1 MATPG
6 LSFADPLLGK
16 VGVGEEPNPYVP
28 FSPTSNIGLGGL
40 GPSAA
45 DLAITGQELVSQ
57 SQFTMPEM
65 KQPPAIAF
73 SPSRREFFVQGTVF
87 GEGDAVSA
95 LEAEKLL
102 SGPSTGL
109 PTGGDWVPLDQQAY
123 GQFLQSIRQPS
134 RGRLFSKGFE
144 AGGQQ
149 LKQLYGGALQA
160 LGAEETGTELVMGAE
175 RRLRQLAPFQRDFT
189 DVDVG
194 SADRGLIDWFVANL
208 GQQGPM
214 LLESIATGLA
224 GAALGTAAA
233 GPGLGTAGGA
243 IAGFFGKKAYK
254 DKVIEAAARYRAGQV
269 AKDSAEFALLK
280 NASALAGGL
289 IGSGAGEYI
298 IGVGDVYNEL
308 REQGA
313 NPDDA
318 AARLT
323 AAAAGLPYAALSIL
337 PEALIVG
344 RILGVGG
351 RAALPAGTS
360 LRRRGGELLRRGV
373 TGAAVYGGI
382 EGVTEVGQEALT
394 MGVSGQ
400 DLTSPEAINRFIN
413 SFAAGAAVSG
423 VLGGAAN
430 LRSRKPDGTPAPPAK
445 APVNLLETPTKPIPT
460 SAQMELPL
468 EGGMVSVGPSEFRPE
483 FMPTGMG
490 QGVLDIGVP
499 GQPLTELEMLA
510 RQEGLGAVRPTP
522 ELYGEQL
529 DLFAPPTGT
538 VGPNVMQQPGQQ
550 MPFQFAPPAPET
562 TPLNLPPPT
571 TPFGQQLLSAQRQ
584 QEFQLAQQ
592 QLEAQRQADLDRLA
606 NVGQGQRQLD
616 FAAQQAQPTT
626 PPQQF
631 PMRQVPPPTPQQL
644 PLFTPQQAPRPSR
657 GEALRRGIPYAG
669 LPEMTGPAVEP
680 RVDLRRSTQI
690 PLFTQAGE
698 PSLAALRSV
707 AQRVPITPVPEKGG
721 RQRKPTGFRGKPLTA
736 FQREAAE
743 AYDAL
748 REPDQPSFA
757 QLTPE
762 QREVWYAEYK
772 KFKDEQEAAAKAQA
786 EAERKA
792 KEEADAIQKRSTK
805 KVSPRKPPEAGKG
818 VGGKVRRAK
827 EPTGKGE
834 ALKKG
839 EAKKQKPPVSTVD
852 EDAAKLAIAKAQEN
866 FDPGSPLPLDKAIA
880 TNRRA
885 LVDELKQKGET
896 DQKIIDNALKIY
908 DAEVDRI
915 LNFMLEQQAKTRK
928 AELTNKRRLGLL
940 TVDRSYGEQV
950 LKQYD
955 ALTDAQKDAV
965 AQKLGLTR
973 AQFIETEAV
982 FERTEEVDEAIAAVK
997 RDTKKKSEET
1007 KATKVEKK
1015 EPPPPPPPTPSTSR
1029 ELFDSTIETLET
1041 TKDPYQY
1048 RMAMLVLFDYA
1059 YFPDS
1064 NDTKAGIT
1072 AQAVEFANDL
1082 PKDSTFRNALVTTLQ
1097 NETSIDAKKDA
1108 ALFQAIVDSKLL
1120 SDMMSSMEIKNLPDE
1135 FKVGGIDGDP
1145 VSQPKKVDDDLR
1157 NPGSVLAE
1165 FIRELNTRT
1174 SMMPAEQQ
1182 ARNIEKLAEMYKAA
1196 KAAGL
1201 DDYETQNGKPLSS
1214 YFDANGK
1221 PLTYVVSKKL
1231 RVGTKPVTKEQARAL
1246 EDAGADI
1253 DDDYEAPF
1261 TLDDWN
1267 VRNLDEGD
1275 GRYFRDDGREITAPV
1290 GVGKIRLV
1298 IAGFLRK
1305 LQIKPRVS
1313 VFKNQADLKARDP
1326 ELYRRAKAAR
1336 TEGDFDT
1343 SSAVGYSFGDGN
1355 VIIFSDRVATEQQLQ
1370 FVLAHE
1376 TLGHFGFRSIIP
1388 AQKFDALMEQIYNL
1402 SPAIRNGVNAAM
1414 AARKQS
1420 KAEATEE
1427 YLADFAAQLDVS
1439 IVARIWNAIK
1449 GALNKLN
1456 IQFGDEAAR
1465 YFVSQARRYVRN
1477 GDMSAMFDAKQVVNR
1492 LVAFESGQD
1501 PNNTG
1506 RFAQPTNLRGDNI
1519 AAGLMMNN
1527 IGGVPANF
1535 DEASKWLKDL
1545 GIDSSNKA
1553 EKFLTNFF
1561 SLLNYRARENPGF
1574 SAIHDVIS
1582 AGRDLSM
1589 QIKVTMQE
1597 KLAPVLNKAVKFGVG
1612 NLSLGE
1618 VGGINEKQT
1627 SDLDALLYAGQRYA
1641 VSKLTDFR
1649 TLGKE
1654 PLFKVDDTGTLVPNQ
1669 TEIDRVYNMG
1679 LITFEQAKKGFE
1691 YDVVDF
1697 DDEGKQI
1704 VKKDKFAGYADL
1716 TEDDIRWKGYALSR
1730 EAMRDVELKLLQ
1742 ARYLSYMQ
1750 DRDLA
1755 FREIADITTDK
1766 KLSPEEN
1773 RNLDRLYK
1781 KYREIYTDNKI
1792 INEAGDP
1799 SLNPESIEKA
1809 NDFIVAVNAAI
1820 LGKASDRN
1828 AAVAAYFQGKTAD
1841 DVVAFIEAFKK
1852 RLILPED
1859 EKSRFAIQNRMKDI
1873 IIAEIG
1879 NDDADL
1885 YTKRTL
1891 ATGYTP
1897 LLRQGEWEIKVVAY
1911 DKQGNRVRLKAD
1923 YKDQLVYSQLE
1934 NESEALAMAGAI
1946 NDGLFTDNG
1955 KEKFYKVEAY
1965 NENTMTY
1972 ELMDVRLAAEP
1983 SAALD
1988 AIAAPP
1994 ELNLNEFTRGLR
2006 QFNIVLNPT
2015 KMEQV
2020 IVALT
2025 RQNARA
2031 RQRLRRAFVP
2041 GADTRATIAITQH
2054 VESRA
2059 STIAKVTMRPKL
2071 NELMNLSMSQT
2082 QKLWQGDKKLL
2093 DTLKKNWETI
2103 QKDPN
2108 ANEEQKAI
2116 AKREY
2121 EKYAYMYN
2129 KTNPATGAKRGN
2141 MYYNEAARQLA
2152 FLDNNK
2158 AIEESDFAT
2167 GKVASAV
2174 RSYTSIAQL
2183 GASFATGALN
2193 YIGAITNGIPY
2204 LATYNSKTAFG
2215 GGFGFGNSMS
2225 EFSLALHQVGL
2236 RKALITK
2243 GGMNTAEFF
2252 DNVATSPQLLKW
2264 YGLEKHEAQFLARE
2278 IREGV
2283 MIPAQSNALTATARG
2298 RATTGAGQKT
2308 MDTMMWTFNSTEQ
2321 ASRRALGLAAYR
2333 LAYRRAKAA
2342 GLSDKDAAIS
2352 SRDFAVEGLRFTV
2365 GEYSVVNRPPAWKS
2379 GVQSFLYMYKVFP
2392 TTSIQLLARLPKD
2405 GQVAMLTAL
2414 FILGG
2419 ISSFPFAE
2427 DMEDIVDTLAQALG
2441 WKQGSIRGE
2450 IAKRVDQIVPGA
2462 SPYVLSGFANSI
2474 FAGDLAVRT
2483 SLGDFIPGT
2492 GFFLAGANT
2501 TRELQEVGGP
2511 AISFLTGTANA
2522 MVTAVKAA
2530 ASEKVTLND
2539 FFRES
2544 PVTTARAFGDAYAYT
2559 QAGAIIDKRGYI
2571 VTEDLHAGTI
2581 LTRLLGFYPEAASS
2595 QYNQIRVAK
2604 RVADYQREVSAGFQ
2618 RAWIKA
2624 KIMGNEDQADAVA
2637 NAVDEWNE
2645 GAKGTAL
2652 EIRNFTRNANRAL
2665 REAERPAMERFLRTA
2680 PLATREELDTTTRLL
2695 GYGD

>member
-1 MATPG
+1 
-6 LSFADPLLGK
+6 
-16 VGVGEEPNPYVP
+16 
-28 FSPTSNIGLGGL
+28 
-40 GPSAA
+40 
-45 DLAITGQELVSQ
+45 
-57 SQFTMPEM
+57 
-65 KQPPAIAF
+65 
-73 SPSRREFFVQGTVF
+73 
-87 GEGDAVSA
+87 
-95 LEAEKLL
+95 
-102 SGPSTGL
+102 
-109 PTGGDWVPLDQQAY
+109 
-123 GQFLQSIRQPS
+123 
-134 RGRLFSKGFE
+134 
-144 AGGQQ
+144 
-149 LKQLYGGALQA
+149 
-160 LGAEETGTELVMGAE
+160 
-175 RRLRQLAPFQRDFT
+175 
-189 DVDVG
+189 
-194 SADRGLIDWFVANL
+194 
-208 GQQGPM
+208 
-214 LLESIATGLA
+214 
-224 GAALGTAAA
+224 
-233 GPGLGTAGGA
+233 
-243 IAGFFGKKAYK
+243 
-254 DKVIEAAARYRAGQV
+254 
-269 AKDSAEFALLK
+269 
-280 NASALAGGL
+280 
-289 IGSGAGEYI
+289 
-298 IGVGDVYNEL
+298 
-308 REQGA
+308 
-313 NPDDA
+313 
-318 AARLT
+318 
-323 AAAAGLPYAALSIL
+323 
-337 PEALIVG
+337 
-344 RILGVGG
+344 
-351 RAALPAGTS
+351 
-360 LRRRGGELLRRGV
+360 
-373 TGAAVYGGI
+373 
-382 EGVTEVGQEALT
+382 
-394 MGVSGQ
+394 
-400 DLTSPEAINRFIN
+400 
-413 SFAAGAAVSG
+413 
-423 VLGGAAN
+423 
-430 LRSRKPDGTPAPPAK
+430 
-445 APVNLLETPTKPIPT
+445 
-460 SAQMELPL
+460 
-468 EGGMVSVGPSEFRPE
+468 
-483 FMPTGMG
+483 
-490 QGVLDIGVP
+490 
-499 GQPLTELEMLA
+499 
-510 RQEGLGAVRPTP
+510 
-522 ELYGEQL
+522 
-529 DLFAPPTGT
+529 
-538 VGPNVMQQPGQQ
+538 
-550 MPFQFAPPAPET
+550 
-562 TPLNLPPPT
+562 
-571 TPFGQQLLSAQRQ
+571 
-584 QEFQLAQQ
+584 
-592 QLEAQRQADLDRLA
+592 
-606 NVGQGQRQLD
+606 
-616 FAAQQAQPTT
+616 
-626 PPQQF
+626 
-631 PMRQVPPPTPQQL
+631 
-644 PLFTPQQAPRPSR
+644 
-657 GEALRRGIPYAG
+657 
-669 LPEMTGPAVEP
+669 
-680 RVDLRRSTQI
+680 
-690 PLFTQAGE
+690 
-698 PSLAALRSV
+698 
-707 AQRVPITPVPEKGG
+707 
-721 RQRKPTGFRGKPLTA
+721 
-736 FQREAAE
+736 
-743 AYDAL
+743 
-748 REPDQPSFA
+748 
-757 QLTPE
+757 
-762 QREVWYAEYK
+762 
-772 KFKDEQEAAAKAQA
+772 
-786 EAERKA
+786 
-792 KEEADAIQKRSTK
+792 
-805 KVSPRKPPEAGKG
+805 
-818 VGGKVRRAK
+818 
-827 EPTGKGE
+827 
-834 ALKKG
+834 
-839 EAKKQKPPVSTVD
+839 
-852 EDAAKLAIAKAQEN
+852 
-866 FDPGSPLPLDKAIA
+866 
-880 TNRRA
+880 
-885 LVDELKQKGET
+885 
-896 DQKIIDNALKIY
+896 
-908 DAEVDRI
+908 
-915 LNFMLEQQAKTRK
+915 
-928 AELTNKRRLGLL
+928 
-940 TVDRSYGEQV
+940 
-950 LKQYD
+950 
-955 ALTDAQKDAV
+955 
-965 AQKLGLTR
+965 
-973 AQFIETEAV
+973 
-982 FERTEEVDEAIAAVK
+982 
-997 RDTKKKSEET
+997 
-1007 KATKVEKK
+1007 
-1015 EPPPPPPPTPSTSR
+1015 
-1029 ELFDSTIETLET
+1029 
-1041 TKDPYQY
+1041 
-1048 RMAMLVLFDYA
+1048 MAMLVLFDYA

-1072 AQAVEFANDL
+1072 AQAIEFANDL

-1097 NETSIDAKKDA
+1097 NETSIDAKKDV

-1145 VSQPKKVDDDLR
+1145 ISQPKKTDGGLR
-1157 NPGSVLAE
+1157 NSGSVLADA
-1165 FIRELNTRT
+1165 IHELNTR
-1174 SMMPAEQQ
+1174 SAEMPANQIPK
-1182 ARNIEKLAEMYKAA
+1182 NINKLAEMYKKA
-1196 KAAGL
+1196 KEDGF

-1214 YFDANGK
+1214 YFDADGK
-1221 PLTYVVSKKL
+1221 PLTYIVSKKL
-1231 RVGTKPVTKEQARAL
+1231 RIGTKPITKEQARAL
-1246 EDAGADI
+1246 EDSGADI
-1253 DDDYEAPF
+1253 DQDYEAPF
-1261 TLDDWN
+1261 SLDDWN

-1290 GVGKIRLV
+1290 GVGKIRLA

-1326 ELYRRAKAAR
+1326 GLYRRAKAAR

-1402 SPAIRNGVNAAM
+1402 SPTIRNGVDAAM

-1519 AAGLMMNN
+1519 AAGFMMNN

-1535 DEASKWLKDL
+1535 DEASKWVKNL

-1597 KLAPVLNKAVKFGVG
+1597 KLAPVLNKAVEAFGVA
-1612 NLSLGE
+1612 

-1627 SDLDALLYAGQRYA
+1627 KDLDALLYAGQRYA

-1669 TEIDRVYNMG
+1669 AEIDRVYNMG

-1716 TEDDIRWKGYALSR
+1716 TEDDIRWRGYALSR

-1781 KYREIYTDNKI
+1781 KYRELYTDNKI
-1792 INEAGDP
+1792 IDEAGDP

-1841 DVVAFIEAFKK
+1841 DVVAFIEDFKK
-1852 RLILPED
+1852 RLVLPED

-1897 LLRQGEWEIKVVAY
+1897 LLRQGAWEVKVTAY

-1923 YKDQLVYSQLE
+1923 YRDQLVYSQLE
-1934 NESEALAMAGAI
+1934 DESEALAMAGAI
-1946 NDGLFTDNG
+1946 NDGLFTDSG

-1988 AIAAPP
+1988 AVAAPP

-2006 QFNIVLNPT
+2006 QFGIVLNPT

-2041 GADTRATIAITQH
+2041 GADPRATIAITQH

-2059 STIAKVTMRPKL
+2059 STIAKVTMRPRL

-2082 QKLWQGDKKLL
+2082 QKLWQGDRKLL

-2108 ANEEQKAI
+2108 ASEEQKTF

-2121 EKYAYMYN
+2121 EKYAYMYG

-2167 GKVASAV
+2167 GKVASTI

-2183 GASFATGALN
+2183 GLSFATGALN
-2193 YIGAITNGIPY
+2193 YIGAVTNGIPY
-2204 LATYNSKTAFG
+2204 LSTYNSKTAFG
-2215 GGFGFGNSMS
+2215 GGFGFGNSAK

-2236 RKALITK
+2236 RNALLTK
-2243 GGMNTAEFF
+2243 GGMNTAKFF
-2252 DNVATSPQLLKW
+2252 DDVAASPQLLKK

-2298 RATTGAGQKT
+2298 RATTGAGQKL

-2379 GVQSFLYMYKVFP
+2379 GVRSFLYMYKVFP
-2392 TTSIQLLARLPKD
+2392 TTSIQLLARLPRN
-2405 GQVAMLTAL
+2405 GQVAMLAAL

-2419 ISSFPFAE
+2419 ISAFPFAE
-2427 DMEDIVDTLAQALG
+2427 DMEDIVDTIAQALG
-2441 WKQGSIRGE
+2441 FKQGSIRGE
-2450 IAKRVDQIVPGA
+2450 IAKMVDQILPGA
-2462 SPYVLSGFANSI
+2462 SPYVLSGFANSF
-2474 FAGDLAVRT
+2474 FAGDIAVRT

-2501 TRELQEVGGP
+2501 TKELQEIGGP
-2511 AISFLTGTANA
+2511 AVSFLFGTADA

-2544 PVTTARAFGDAYAYT
+2544 PVTMARAFGDAYAYT

-2571 VTEDLHAGTI
+2571 VTQDLHAGTI

-2595 QYNQIRVAK
+2595 QYSQIRIAK
-2604 RVADYQREVSAGFQ
+2604 RIADYQREVSAGFQ

-2624 KIMGNEDQADAVA
+2624 KIMGNDDQADAVRD
-2637 NAVDEWNE
+2637 AVNEWNE

-2665 REAERPAMERFLRTA
+2665 REAKRPAMERFLRTA
-2680 PLATREELDTTTRLL
+2680 PRAAREELEITTRLL